1 MKDVLENLKDIHLP
15 AVEPWWHLAWGWWL
29 VLVAVF
35 LCGIGLYLAKDY
47 IRAWRGKHR
56 ESKALQSD
64 VRNELI
70 KMRVTY
76 EGNHDAL
83 MLLSSISI
91 FLRRASV
98 TVFERSESA
107 GVIGD
112 EWLYFLD
119 KQWGDETPPG
129 QFSNSIN
136 ANLLKNIV
144 YQEKIDEN
152 LILNITDLLDLTE
165 KWSVKV
171 LKNHV

>member
-1 MKDVLENLKDIHLP
+1 MNTALENLKDIHLP
-15 AVEPWWHLAWGWWL
+15 VAEAWWHLAWGWWL
-29 VLVAVF
+29 VSVVVL
-35 LCGIGLYLAKDY
+35 LCGIGLYLAMDY
-47 IRAWRGKHR
+47 MRAWREKHQK
-56 ESKALQSD
+56 SKALQGD

-76 EGNHDAL
+76 EENHDAL

-112 EWLYFLD
+112 EWLAFLD
-119 KQWGDETPPG
+119 KQWGDEAPSG
-129 QFSNSIN
+129 QFSDSIN
-136 ANLLKNIV
+136 ANLLNNIV
-144 YQEKIDEN
+144 YHEKIDEN
-152 LILNITDLLDLTE
+152 LTLNITNLLDLTE